1 MLKVREYYSAD
12 MDTTENDADRN
23 QYPSVG
29 PKTLAHNIFPAYEP
43 IFKSI
48 SFKNINP

>member
-1 MLKVREYYSAD
+1 MLELREYYSAD

-29 PKTLAHNIFPAYEP
+29 PKSFLHNIFPAYEP
-43 IFKSI
+43 IFKSP
-48 SFKNINP
+48 SY